1 MVSENDELG
10 GKFFGSFAYPN
21 GDPIIGPKEVKENH
35 DNNKIKFFVACEIS
49 KTIGA
54 VASLIEDC
62 GNMAINGEPNPII
75 SQIERVVG
83 RDSYP
88 QKTFE
93 FVN

>member
-1 MVSENDELG
+1 MSHTNDELG

-21 GDPIIGPKEVKENH
+21 GDPIIGHGEVKENH

-49 KTIGA
+49 RTIGV

-62 GNMAINGEPNPII
+62 GNIAINGDSNPII
-75 SQIERVVG
+75 SQIQMVIG
-83 RDSYP
+83 RDGYP
-88 QKTFE
+88 ETFE